1 MHFIKTIQCK
11 EIIGNGQRNQKY
23 KKIFVNTGKAK
34 AANQFDSL
42 GLFLS
47 NEFVFFNSAKSLT
60 KEPNPDG

>member
-1 MHFIKTIQCK
+1 MAKETKNIK
-11 EIIGNGQRNQKY
+11 
-23 KKIFVNTGKAK
+23 KKFVNTGKAK